1 MKTSR
6 VPALSKLGA
15 EQSQTVTSVGL
26 FMATGA
32 EIFWDIP
39 YFSENFAY
47 LRVWYRLRRKS
58 GDEVSPVQG
67 ILRIG
72 DPLG

>member
-15 EQSQTVTSVGL
+15 EQSQTVTFVGL
-26 FMATGA
+26 LPFFMATST

-58 GDEVSPVQG
+58 GDEVRAVKNMEP
-67 ILRIG
+67 
-72 DPLG
+72 